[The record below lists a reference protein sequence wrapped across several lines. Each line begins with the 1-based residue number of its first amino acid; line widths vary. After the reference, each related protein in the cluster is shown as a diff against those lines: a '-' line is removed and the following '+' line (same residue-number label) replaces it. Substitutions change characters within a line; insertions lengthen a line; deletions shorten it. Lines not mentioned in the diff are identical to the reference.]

1 MKLCAAS
8 SRSSR
13 RSARKRRAVYGR
25 AAAPGKPPDDRVCE
39 RTAVPCAHGHGRRFA
54 MKRQTSDEGWLTRE
68 RVLAVFLIAITIG
81 VIYLCYLLIVPFVPA
96 ITWAV
101 ALAVVAYPLHEKL
114 LRRFDHRSL
123 AAGLT
128 VMAVTLTLVVPIA
141 LVVRQI
147 GAEAMASVEA
157 LDKEVDS
164 GRWLKAI
171 ERNPQLAPALKWIQ
185 REVNVREQ
193 AEKLSEDVLGYA
205 KALVS
210 GSFYVVAGW
219 LVTLFLLFYFFRDRE
234 KMLRTLRGLVP
245 LAHDETNQMMR
256 RVRETVYAVVY
267 GTLAVALLQGILGGL
282 MFWILGLPA
291 PLLWGAIMAVLAILP
306 ILGAAIIWIPAAVF
320 LALEGSWEKA
330 IVLTAWGGIVVALID
345 NLLYPVLVKGKL
357 RLHTVPVFIAVLGGL
372 TVFGVAGVVLGPVVL
387 AVAVV
392 LIEIWRDRMAHGQ
405 AAENGIDK

>member
-1 MKLCAAS
+1 MA
-8 SRSSR
+8 
-13 RSARKRRAVYGR
+13 
-25 AAAPGKPPDDRVCE
+25 
-39 RTAVPCAHGHGRRFA
+39 
-54 MKRQTSDEGWLTRE
+54 KRQNSDEGWLTRE
-68 RVLAVFLIAITIG
+68 RVLAVFLIAITVG
-81 VIYLCYLLIVPFVPA
+81 VIYLCYRLIVPFVPA

-101 ALAVVAYPLHEKL
+101 ALAIVAYPLHEKL
-114 LRRFDHRSL
+114 VRRLDNRSL
-123 AAGLT
+123 AAALT
-128 VMAVTLTLVVPIA
+128 VTAITLTLVVPIG

-147 GAEAMASVEA
+147 GTEAMASVEE

-171 ERNPQLAPALKWIQ
+171 ERNPKLAPALKWIQ

-210 GSFYVVAGW
+210 GSFYVVTGW

-234 KMLRTLRGLVP
+234 KILRTLRGLVP
-245 LAHDETNQMMR
+245 LARDETNQMIR

-291 PLLWGAIMAVLAILP
+291 PLLWGAVMAVLAILP
-306 ILGAAIIWIPAAVF
+306 ILGAAIVWIPAAVF

-330 IVLTAWGGIVVALID
+330 IILTAWGGIVVALID

-372 TVFGVAGVVLGPVVL
+372 SVFGVAGVVLGPVVL